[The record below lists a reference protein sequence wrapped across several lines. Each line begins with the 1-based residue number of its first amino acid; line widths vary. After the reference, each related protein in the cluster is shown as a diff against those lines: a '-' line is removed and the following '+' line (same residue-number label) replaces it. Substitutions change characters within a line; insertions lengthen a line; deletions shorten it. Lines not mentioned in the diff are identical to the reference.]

1 VSRSPSLA
9 VGFGTALGRGAGGGG
24 GGAKDVRDCLPE
36 PILIRTQADD
46 QNATAFLWLL
56 HPGAEGPVQILN
68 VWSGRSARNPVVDHL
83 PQVGV

>member
-1 VSRSPSLA
+1 MSRSPSLEG
-9 VGFGTALGRGAGGGG
+9 GFGTALGRGAGG
-24 GGAKDVRDCLPE
+24 AKDVRDSLPE

-83 PQVGV
+83 